1 MNRLELSFVSQRDP
15 GSWAI
20 RWFTHSDFSHV
31 DIITDD
37 GWRLGARSDCPKP
50 YVEPGDPPAWL
61 TPKAGVQVRPM
72 DYAKFSRD
80 ERITIPCTRNQYNT
94 SLMWLCQQIGKPYD
108 SSGLFRSFLLD
119 KYQWGDNG
127 KWWCS
132 ELAAAFI
139 EAAGFPRMMIPATR
153 CAPNDAFIYAG
164 AMPGATWRKVL

>member
-1 MNRLELSFVSQRDP
+1 MPQLELSFVSQRDP

-31 DIITDD
+31 DII
-37 GWRLGARSDCPKP
+37 RPFPARRIGARSDCPVWAIGKP
-50 YVEPGDPPAWL
+50 HDTGTGE
-61 TPKAGVQVRPM
+61 TGVQIRSM
-72 DYAKFSRD
+72 DYAKFTRD
-80 ERITIPCTRNQYNT
+80 ERIIIPCTDTQWIAANTWLNQQ
-94 SLMWLCQQIGKPYD
+94 LGKPYD

-132 ELAAAFI
+132 ELAAVYI

-164 AMPGATWRKVL
+164 AMPAATWRKVL

>member
-1 MNRLELSFVSQRDP
+1 MSQLELSFVSQRDP

-31 DIITDD
+31 DIITPD
-37 GWRLGARSDCPKP
+37 GYRLGARSDCPVGYP
-50 YVEPGDPPAWL
+50 LA
-61 TPKAGVQVRPM
+61 AGVQRRPM
-72 DYAKFSRD
+72 DYAKFTRD
-80 ERITIPCTRNQYNT
+80 ERITIPC
-94 SLMWLCQQIGKPYD
+94 LMQPHHDAYTWLDDQIGKPYD

-132 ELAAAFI
+132 ELAAVFI
-139 EAAGFPRMMIPATR
+139 EQAGFPRMMIPATR

-164 AMPGATWRKVL
+164 AMPGATWRKVI